1 MAAVA
6 CLRRVPG
13 LRGDDE
19 GRYERMG
26 AAVSLLPQN
35 GEARRWRARVA
46 TWLVETARCI
56 KRMED
61 IRE

>member
-1 MAAVA
+1 M
-6 CLRRVPG
+6 
-13 LRGDDE
+13 
-19 GRYERMG
+19 
-26 AAVSLLPQN
+26 SLLPQN

-61 IRE
+61 IRECLCVLHVFRGALAVLAGR